1 MVNAKADGAIAA
13 RFHGAWRYAG
23 TTIDGEVR
31 TDRGGEPVG
40 LIIYDPSGHMSVQI
54 MPGREQR
61 PTSPIAQFL
70 SYFGTYTIDEG
81 ANTVTHHREGDIRPN
96 APTDVVR
103 QYRFVGDRLI
113 LSPVGTAQDIIWER
127 IQ

>member
-1 MVNAKADGAIAA
+1 MGGGMAA
-13 RFHGAWRYAG
+13 RLRGAWRYG
-23 TTIDGEVR
+23 GRTIEGRLR

-61 PTSPIAQFL
+61 LASPISQFL

-81 ANTVTHHREGDIRPN
+81 ASTVTHHRHGDIRPH

-103 QYRFVGDRLI
+103 QYRVVAHR
-113 LSPVGTAQDIIWER
+113 PRRNPAGTAPRDIS
-127 IQ
+127 